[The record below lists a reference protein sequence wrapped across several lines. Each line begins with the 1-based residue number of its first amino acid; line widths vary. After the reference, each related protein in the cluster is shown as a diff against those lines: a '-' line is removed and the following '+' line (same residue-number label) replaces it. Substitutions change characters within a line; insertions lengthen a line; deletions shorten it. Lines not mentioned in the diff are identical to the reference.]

1 MKTSLLPIADCK
13 LLNEAVQREL
23 YASNFYKYAASCC
36 QKQGLFGAQKF
47 FEGEAADETTH
58 YYKVRDFMNDMGD
71 EAEMPEIMEVEF
83 KKEKLADIFSA
94 AYDLEKDLGDFYN
107 KFYFGTKC
115 APVQTFLIKMV
126 DIQRKSV
133 GEYGDKIAQLE
144 QYGVALFDI
153 ELGK

>member
-47 FEGEAADETTH
+47 FEAEAADETTH
-58 YYKVRDFMNDMGD
+58 YFKIRDFMNDMGD

-83 KKEKLADIFSA
+83 KKEKLADIFDA
-94 AYDLEKDLGDFYN
+94 AYELEKGLGDFYN

-126 DIQRKSV
+126 NIQRKSV